1 MILAATDPQQLLD
14 ASRDVSF
21 AFLSI
26 LFEGAPYILVG
37 TLLSGFIDAF
47 LPAKLLDKMLPK
59 NKIFATLAAG
69 FLGLIFPVCE
79 CAVVPVVRRLVQKG
93 LPLSCALA
101 YLLSAPIV
109 NPIVIVSTLTAFKE
123 FQHQG
128 HAAAYQETLAAR
140 TADGQAAGLGDHAAA
155 LQNALSQT
163 GMTFAR
169 LSLGYVVAVLIGLVL
184 LRKKPEDVLAPSV
197 VAGIA
202 GGGGGGGHVHTPP
215 DGVDAKLTH
224 AMRTT
229 MRDFLDT
236 AMYFAIGVT
245 ITSVF
250 NTQVDQTR
258 IEAVS
263 TNEFLAIPSMMGLAF
278 ILALCSTSDAF
289 IAAPMAMP
297 DSGLPSAAKLAF
309 LVFGPMLDVKL
320 VFMYAS
326 IFRRKFLIGLCIALF
341 LMVALLSKPWARI
354 FFPEALT
361 KKNATATQT
370 VTPPSPAPAPA
381 PAAPAT
387 TPPAP
392 ASPVPAPSPSP
403 KP

>member
-1 MILAATDPQQLLD
+1 MILAASDPQQLLD

-47 LPAKLLDKMLPK
+47 LPAKLLDRMLPK
-59 NKIFATLAAG
+59 NKILSTLAAG

-140 TADGQAAGLGDHAAA
+140 TADGQTAGLGDHAAA

-184 LRKKPEDVLAPSV
+184 IRKKPEDVLQPSV

-202 GGGGGGGHVHTPP
+202 GSGGGGHVHTPP
-215 DGVDAKLTH
+215 AGVDAKLTH

-236 AMYFAIGVT
+236 AMYFAIGVA

-361 KKNATATQT
+361 KKSAIPAQT
-370 VTPPSPAPAPA
+370 VTPPSPAPAAPA
-381 PAAPAT
+381 PAPSS
-387 TPPAP
+387 PAP
-392 ASPVPAPSPSP
+392 